1 MTWRQM
7 WVHHWSQSWVQKQ
20 TTPSLSTPSTPT
32 WSETLWKS
40 PFRQVSTKT
49 HVCNTTAK
57 CTQLKCNIYKFLLL
71 NAYFRFFIF
80 GKVCNNVWEY
90 VRNLI
95 YTNLILQYYVYL
107 YYISVP
113 FPFSSSSFTSGV
125 QFPCYWGGIVFPASW
140 LDSST
145 RET

>member
-1 MTWRQM
+1 MKADVSSSLVTELSPKTDYTFTVYAIYPNM
-7 WVHHWSQSWVQKQ
+7 IGDSVKVTVQ
-20 TTPSLSTPSTPT
+20 T
-32 WSETLWKS
+32 SEY
-40 PFRQVSTKT
+40 KT

-71 NAYFRFFIF
+71 NAHFRFFIF